1 MAIAPRFL
9 SPLNLLVGDQPSYL
23 FLINWVVHI
32 GVPIAVMSEF
42 VYTYPPLFPGTL
54 LKRYKRFLA
63 DIKLDTGEEITA
75 HCANPGKMLGLSAQ
89 GSRVMVSL
97 SNNIKRKLP
106 YSLELV
112 AAEENPTTWV
122 GVNTSLPNQVIKLA
136 LAARLFP
143 GLGAYQTIKPEVVY
157 GRDRKSRVDFFLT
170 GTEGTTPIYLEVK
183 NVTWAQGEKALFPD
197 AVTTR
202 GHKHLL
208 ELVDV
213 METHSARAVALFF
226 ISRGDCE
233 VFGPGDTADPLYGKL
248 LREAVAKGL
257 EILPCR
263 FELSPAGVRF
273 LGLAEVA
280 F

>member
-1 MAIAPRFL
+1 
-9 SPLNLLVGDQPSYL
+9 
-23 FLINWVVHI
+23 
-32 GVPIAVMSEF
+32 MSEF
-42 VYTYPPLFPGTL
+42 VYHYPPLFPGTL

-63 DIKLDTGEEITA
+63 DIKLDSGEEITV
-75 HCANPGKMLGLSAQ
+75 HCANPGKMLGLSTP

-97 SNNIKRKLP
+97 SSNAKRKLP

-112 AAEENPTTWV
+112 AAEENEDTWV

-136 LAARLFP
+136 LAQRLFP
-143 GLGAYQTIKPEVVY
+143 GLGEYHTIKPEVVY

-170 GTEGTTPIYLEVK
+170 GTEGTMPIYLEVK
-183 NVTWAQGEKALFPD
+183 NVTWAQGRKGLFPD

-202 GHKHLL
+202 GQKHLL

-213 METHSARAVALFF
+213 IEKHSARAVALFF
-226 ISRGDCE
+226 ISRGDCDT
-233 VFGPGDTADPLYGKL
+233 FGPGDAADPVYGKL
-248 LREAVAKGL
+248 LREAVVKGL

-263 FELSPAGVRF
+263 FELTPEGVKY
-273 LGLAEVA
+273 LGLSEVE

>member
-1 MAIAPRFL
+1 
-9 SPLNLLVGDQPSYL
+9 
-23 FLINWVVHI
+23 
-32 GVPIAVMSEF
+32 MSEF

-63 DIKLDTGEEITA
+63 DIKLDNGEEITV
-75 HCANPGKMLGLSAQ
+75 HCANPGKMLGLSTP

-97 SNNIKRKLP
+97 SSNAKRKLP

-112 AAEENPTTWV
+112 APEDNPDTWV

-143 GLGAYQTIKPEVVY
+143 GLGDYQIIKPEVVY

-170 GTEGTTPIYLEVK
+170 GSEETTPIYLEVK
-183 NVTWAQGEKALFPD
+183 NVTWAQGQTALFPD

-202 GHKHLL
+202 GQKHLL

-213 METHSARAVALFF
+213 METHAARAVALFF
-226 ISRGDCE
+226 ISRSDCE
-233 VFGPGDTADPLYGKL
+233 TFAPGDAADPIYGKL
-248 LREAVAKGL
+248 LRAAIAKGL

-263 FELSPAGVRF
+263 FELTPEGVRY
-273 LGLAEVA
+273 LGLAQVE